1 MTITFCGHSVFYATE
16 EHEQRIMTILKEKI
30 GEEVAD
36 IYRGGYG
43 AFDEFAYNCCK
54 KFKEINPKVSL
65 FFVTPYMTEE
75 YQKNNLREK
84 EKLYDGI
91 VYPEIED
98 KPLRFAI
105 TYRNKWMADK
115 CDFLICAVAH
125 KWGGAYKTYQYA
137 KQKGKEIIN
146 ILNL

>member
-16 EHEQRIMTILKEKI
+16 EHEHRIITILKEKI

-36 IYRGGYG
+36 IYLGGYG

-54 KFKEINPKVSL
+54 KFKEINRKVSL
-65 FFVTPYMTEE
+65 FFITPYMTEE

-91 VYPEIED
+91 IYPEIED

-115 CDFLICAVAH
+115 CNNRCGQTV
-125 KWGGAYKTYQYA
+125 
-137 KQKGKEIIN
+137 
-146 ILNL
+146 